1 MNYTLRL
8 VNGCNKQRGIKPL
21 YVKHPFVTKKKYFGI
36 FLLPNF
42 LMDIDVFD
50 GKECYS
56 GKSYVLKEKKKD
68 SLTYDESSCYCQNC

>member
-1 MNYTLRL
+1 M
-8 VNGCNKQRGIKPL
+8 
-21 YVKHPFVTKKKYFGI
+21 TKKKYFEI
-36 FLLPNF
+36 FFLPNF